1 MAASARSSS
10 TVPPSANGITPPSVT
25 SGHTRRPT
33 APWLLFAAGLVG
45 LVKWVV
51 AMLLGVG
58 DLAHIFLLVSLMLLM
73 LAGLKARDAAA
84 RSALAPEPEKR

>member
-1 MAASARSSS
+1 MAAAPRTSSA
-10 TVPPSANGITPPSVT
+10 VPPSADGTTAPSIA
-25 SGHTRRPT
+25 SGYTRWLT
-33 APWLLFAAGLVG
+33 APWLLFAAGVVG
-45 LVKWVV
+45 LIKWVV

-58 DLAHIFLLVSLMLLM
+58 DIAHVFLLVSLMLLM